1 MCGIFSTIVLQKYC
15 DREGM
20 RERERNK
27 NTRVPTFLTKNALCD
42 SYRAQCSR
50 ALVVKRFRPR
60 REVSKDATIIFIY
73 FFNCLFSYFYL
84 RCAILICLFVFFFH
98 HSFNYFW
105 KLSRTKWEITAHIGW
120 EERRDFFVGFFI
132 VHMTRCLIWR
142 VNLEGSPYENSN
154 VGSVHFL

>member
-27 NTRVPTFLTKNALCD
+27 NTRVPTFLTKNAICD
-42 SYRAQCSR
+42 SYRAQCSL

-84 RCAILICLFVFFFH
+84 RCAILICLFVFFFIIPLTIFESSVVQSERLLH
-98 HSFNYFW
+98 T
-105 KLSRTKWEITAHIGW
+105 LA
-120 EERRDFFVGFFI
+120 ERREGTSSWDF
-132 VHMTRCLIWR
+132 
-142 VNLEGSPYENSN
+142 S
-154 VGSVHFL
+154 